1 MWDFLLSDVM
11 NPWSSFGS
19 RLLQTAARR
28 CVRKKKYLL
37 SEACSDFMWSSSCR
51 FHSTTAQEELRR
63 VSLNVAAAA
72 TRRRAAFPLA
82 AASKWIAE
90 EEVGGEFSQ
99 RLLTRTRMFC
109 TGTQLM
115 DSRELRLSRG
125 RRKLV
130 APVEAQADTH
140 LSEDEEE
147 EDEEEGF
154 EEDED
159 DGNVEVEVRR
169 NKRVGSSSRRSRLYS
184 MSKPRLLAPVRDLIA
199 EAVERGYAKKN
210 AIGLARA
217 TSQPKYSA
225 AEDRV
230 IVNHF
235 SYIIRS
241 IVDYYAFV
249 NKRSSLWKV
258 TSIYRKS
265 CALTLARKHSMRS
278 AAAAFKR
285 FGPYL
290 RISEHG
296 KEVTSLYYPTS
307 LKTTGKFNIR
317 DPRYCEVSIL
327 KQAFERSKREWR

>member
-1 MWDFLLSDVM
+1 M

-19 RLLQTAARR
+19 RLLQTAAGR

-51 FHSTTAQEELRR
+51 FHLTTAQEETRR
-63 VSLNVAAAA
+63 VSSNAAAAA
-72 TRRRAAFPLA
+72 TRRRAAFHLA

-99 RLLTRTRMFC
+99 RLLTRTRMFS
-109 TGTQLM
+109 TRTQLM

-147 EDEEEGF
+147 EDEDEDF

-159 DGNVEVEVRR
+159 DGDGEVEVRR
-169 NKRVGSSSRRSRLYS
+169 NKRVGNSSRKSRLYS

-235 SYIIRS
+235 SCIIRS

-290 RISEHG
+290 RISEYG

-307 LKTTGKFNIR
+307 LKTTGKFNTR
-317 DPRYCEVSIL
+317 DRRYCEVSIL
-327 KQAFERSKREWR
+327 QQAFERSKREWR

>member
-1 MWDFLLSDVM
+1 VWDFLLSDVM

>member
-1 MWDFLLSDVM
+1 M